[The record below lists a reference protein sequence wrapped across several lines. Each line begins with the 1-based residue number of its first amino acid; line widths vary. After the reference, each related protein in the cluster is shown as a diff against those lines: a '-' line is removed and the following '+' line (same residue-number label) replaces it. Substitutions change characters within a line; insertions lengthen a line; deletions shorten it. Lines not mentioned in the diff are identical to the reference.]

1 MLTRFK
7 VTKTKQQPKKRNLFI
22 TRHFHPKMS
31 LSKKLIKKHKKE
43 EKEKQNNEIIK
54 IVQTQQEPK
63 IEIEKIEEKFE
74 IKEEKIDN
82 KENLEPKII
91 IKTNKIIPPKVPCNL
106 FCILHDQVH
115 PVNHPPKKP
124 EPLLKKKRII
134 DEETGN
140 SIGRWGREEHKKFI
154 EAIIKYGNNWKEVQE
169 YIDTRTSTQARSH
182 AQKFFEKLRKNK
194 TLKYFKQISID
205 STENF
210 TNSTINQ
217 LHKIYGNK
225 SRSEINNI
233 VNKFLS
239 LEYDNPKKRRR
250 NMHPYIGNKKNISP
264 RKINL
269 ELEEEVDEN
278 NENEENNKNINYE
291 NNNMNKSNINPINN
305 NNNEYFY
312 GNDNNQK
319 YDEEYN
325 SKLWENQFR
334 RNIYK
339 GDGID
344 YILNELINNVTMNCF
359 DNDIVD
365 RKNKKRR
372 KDTFGINEEEESY
385 FVEDN
390 LAYNGVMNNNNIINY
405 NNNII
410 NYNNNINNLNIQN
423 LNMKS
428 KSRKNS
434 VESIRK
440 FHGFEEGRLSVD
452 MNDVL
457 FQNIFEDEKGIKI

>member
-1 MLTRFK
+1 M
-7 VTKTKQQPKKRNLFI
+7 
-22 TRHFHPKMS
+22 
-31 LSKKLIKKHKKE
+31 
-43 EKEKQNNEIIK
+43 
-54 IVQTQQEPK
+54 
-63 IEIEKIEEKFE
+63 
-74 IKEEKIDN
+74 
-82 KENLEPKII
+82 
-91 IKTNKIIPPKVPCNL
+91 
-106 FCILHDQVH
+106 
-115 PVNHPPKKP
+115 
-124 EPLLKKKRII
+124 
-134 DEETGN
+134 
-140 SIGRWGREEHKKFI
+140 
-154 EAIIKYGNNWKEVQE
+154 
-169 YIDTRTSTQARSH
+169 
-182 AQKFFEKLRKNK
+182 
-194 TLKYFKQISID
+194 
-205 STENF
+205 
-210 TNSTINQ
+210 
-217 LHKIYGNK
+217 
-225 SRSEINNI
+225 
-233 VNKFLS
+233 
-239 LEYDNPKKRRR
+239 
-250 NMHPYIGNKKNISP
+250 
-264 RKINL
+264 

-278 NENEENNKNINYE
+278 NENEENNKNINCE